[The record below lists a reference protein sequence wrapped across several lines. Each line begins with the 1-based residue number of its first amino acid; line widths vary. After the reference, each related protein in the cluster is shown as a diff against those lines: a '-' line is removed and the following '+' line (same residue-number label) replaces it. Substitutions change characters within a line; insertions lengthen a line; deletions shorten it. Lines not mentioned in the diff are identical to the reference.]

1 MHTIVIADDN
11 ISFAEEM
18 RNYFTNNTDFKVV
31 GIAPDGVEAIK
42 LVEKHKPDF
51 LLLDIVMPEL
61 DGFGV
66 LSALSAFDE
75 KPKTNGIGACN
86 RRLCYE
92 IVAPRSKLLYGKAR
106 KLR

>member
-18 RNYFTNNTDFKVV
+18 RNYFTDNTDFKVV

-51 LLLDIVMPEL
+51 YFSISLCPNWTD
-61 DGFGV
+61 
-66 LSALSAFDE
+66 SA
-75 KPKTNGIGACN
+75 C
-86 RRLCYE
+86 
-92 IVAPRSKLLYGKAR
+92 
-106 KLR
+106 

>member
-75 KPKTNGIGACN
+75 N
-86 RRLCYE
+86 R
-92 IVAPRSKLLYGKAR
+92 KQ
-106 KLR
+106 

>member
-42 LVEKHKPDF
+42 LVEKH
-51 LLLDIVMPEL
+51 
-61 DGFGV
+61 
-66 LSALSAFDE
+66 
-75 KPKTNGIGACN
+75 
-86 RRLCYE
+86 
-92 IVAPRSKLLYGKAR
+92 
-106 KLR
+106 

>member
-42 LVEKHKPDF
+42 LVEKTQARLF
-51 LLLDIVMPEL
+51 TSRYRYARTGRIRRVER
-61 DGFGV
+61 
-66 LSALSAFDE
+66 AF
-75 KPKTNGIGACN
+75 
-86 RRLCYE
+86 RF
-92 IVAPRSKLLYGKAR
+92 
-106 KLR
+106 